1 MKILGL
7 SREVVNFLLN
17 KVEVYMRDFH
27 ANSFEEYEKNYVEQM
42 LSMIKDS
49 LPFFKFEKD
58 FKIFLKER
66 AKEYAEKHF
75 YDDLNRCYFIVQEE
89 DIEPHKILSVIQN
102 GDMMDWLKE
111 HHYDGWITEELKN
124 RYGMGAIEHHAE
136 KVLLRYVEI
145 ALKSNFSSVFER

>member
-7 SREVVNFLLN
+7 SRDVVNFLLN
-17 KVEVYMRDFH
+17 KVEVYMGDFH

-49 LPFFKFEKD
+49 LPFFKFEKN
-58 FKIFLKER
+58 FKIILEEKAR
-66 AKEYAEKHF
+66 EYAEKHF
-75 YDDLNRCYFIVQEE
+75 YDDLNRCYFIINKEDVDARELLAVMQEGKTME
-89 DIEPHKILSVIQN
+89 
-102 GDMMDWLKE
+102 WLKE
-111 HHYDGWITEELKN
+111 HNCDFWITEELKN

-145 ALKSNFSSVFER
+145 ALSNNSFHVYTR

>member
-7 SREVVNFLLN
+7 SRDVVNFLLN

-42 LSMIKDS
+42 LSMINDS
-49 LPFFKFEKD
+49 LPFFKFEEN
-58 FKIFLKER
+58 FKIILEEKAR
-66 AKEYAEKHF
+66 EYAEKHF
-75 YDDLNRCYFIVQEE
+75 YDDLNRCYFIINKEDVDARELLAVMQEGKTME
-89 DIEPHKILSVIQN
+89 
-102 GDMMDWLKE
+102 WLKE

-124 RYGMGAIEHHAE
+124 RYGMGAIEHHTE

-145 ALKSNFSSVFER
+145 ALSNNFFHVYTR